1 MASKPSGEKPGYQGT
16 LNKAANQ
23 TDDPVQNTV
32 TPPTTIAQNQQQIDT
47 ISRFNGLG
55 ALSQSTVNLFHGINH
70 RGLGNPVAVNTDQQ
84 GLTFFTR
91 PRMNLS
97 YDNIAMDRV
106 MTPLL
111 TDDPRTLQRVIRTY
125 LDPDGHNDR
134 YIAEGREVVRQVRSD
149 LTDQFSPFIGMLTNT
164 LISLTGWPDIVAA
177 YFDSAPGP
185 KREVWGMIDDTVDQL
200 GSGDLTATFRNV
212 PGDPITL
219 LFHMWLRYYSNVYLG
234 KMMPYPDSVLENEID
249 YQTRIYRLI
258 LDPTR
263 QYVQKIA
270 VANACVP
277 LSPSMGQ
284 SFDFSSDNPFS
295 SERAT
300 QITIPFHCWGF
311 EYNDPILIREFNDV
325 VFFFNRNMATQPR
338 VAKMVKIPYQH
349 LLAFN
354 GYGYPYIDPRSNELQ
369 WWIYRDQYNAI
380 LSSFKQLQSTSQTA
394 G

>member
-1 MASKPSGEKPGYQGT
+1 MASKPNGEEPGYQGT
-16 LNKAANQ
+16 LNKAASETNASNE
-23 TDDPVQNTV
+23 NTV
-32 TPPTTIAQNQQQIDT
+32 ATPTARENQQQIDT

-55 ALSQSTVNLFHGINH
+55 ALSQSTVNLFYGINH
-70 RGLGNPVAVNTDQQ
+70 RGLGNPVAINTDQQ
-84 GLTFFTR
+84 GLTLFTR

-111 TDDPRTLQRVIRTY
+111 TDDPRTLQRIIRTY
-125 LDPDGHNDR
+125 LDPVGMSDR
-134 YIAEGREVVRQVRSD
+134 YKTEGREVVRQIRSD
-149 LTDQFSPFIGMLTNT
+149 LTDPLSPFIGLLTNT
-164 LISLTGWPDIVAA
+164 LISLSGWPDVVVA

-185 KREVWGMIDDTVDQL
+185 MREVWGMIDDTADQL
-200 GSGDLTATFRNV
+200 GSQDLTATFRNV

-219 LFHMWLRYYSNVYLG
+219 LFHMWIRYMSNVYRG

-263 QYVQKIA
+263 QYLQKIA
-270 VANACVP
+270 VGNAAVP
-277 LSPSMGQ
+277 LSASMGQ

-295 SERAT
+295 SERST

-325 VFFFNRNMATQPR
+325 VFLFNRDMGTQAR
-338 VAKMVKIPYQH
+338 IAKMVKIPYRH
-349 LLAFN
+349 LIAFN
-354 GYGYPYIDPRSNELQ
+354 GFGYPYIDPRSQEVQ

-380 LSSFKQLQSTSQTA
+380 LATYDKL
-394 G
+394 